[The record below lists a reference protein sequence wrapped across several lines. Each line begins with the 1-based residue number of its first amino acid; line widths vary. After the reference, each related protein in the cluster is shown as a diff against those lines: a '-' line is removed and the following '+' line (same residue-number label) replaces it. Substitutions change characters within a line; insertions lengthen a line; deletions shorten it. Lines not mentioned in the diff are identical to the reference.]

1 MTQLTVGDLVE
12 RKGEAL
18 QLDILTGDI
27 GLDRP
32 IPVPQVSSPGL
43 VLAGFTKRFFSK
55 RIHVLGET
63 EVAYLRSLSKE
74 ERIKSWNTLVSF
86 DLPCVFVTKGQRLP
100 KELVDA
106 ARERGIPVIRSKLK
120 TSEFY
125 QRLTPYLTEEF
136 APRTSLHGSLADVFG
151 VGLLFMGRSGIGK
164 SECVLDLVERGHR
177 LVADDTVLV
186 TQRGTDVL
194 IGRSHELTRR
204 HVEIRGVGIVD
215 ISALFGVHAV
225 RYQKRIEV
233 IVQLVDW
240 NKEYETDRTGLD
252 QQTATILDVE
262 LPKVV
267 VALNPG
273 KNLTVVSEVVA
284 MNHLLRYD
292 GVDSARSLNDRL
304 IARMAKQRDLREY
317 LSEDYE

>member
-1 MTQLTVGDLVE
+1 MTQLTVGDLVQ
-12 RKGEAL
+12 RKGEVL

-106 ARERGIPVIRSKLK
+106 AKERGIPIIRSKLK
-120 TSEFY
+120 TAEFY
-125 QRLTPYLTEEF
+125 QRLTPYITEEF
-136 APRTSLHGSLADVFG
+136 APSTSLHGSLADVFG

-186 TQRGTDVL
+186 TQRGADVL

-215 ISALFGVHAV
+215 LSALFGVHAV
-225 RYQKRIEV
+225 RHQKRIEV

-252 QQTATILDVE
+252 QQTGTILDVE

-284 MNHLLRYD
+284 MNHLLRYN

-304 IARMAKQRDLREY
+304 IARMEKQRNLREY

>member
-194 IGRSHELTRR
+194 IGRAHELTRR

>member
-63 EVAYLRSLSKE
+63 EVAYLRSLSKA